1 MTRQANLTDERVVH
15 DPFRHH
21 TTGRHHVR
29 HGGGHAAVSTY
40 ASAEP
45 ATMPIPLVT
54 ERLITEPLPRLA
66 VAPPIVAR
74 PSLAK
79 QLTQARRVPSWV
91 LVLLVVVTCVLSTA
105 PTLVST
111 AFVISEGAPT
121 AYLALVPVWALMIAL
136 TTDRSHRRHDVS
148 DSDIDRIL
156 ATLIA
161 TLAITS
167 CQLILGR
174 IGAIGE
180 FWHAHLVSVIAWV
193 MAVSILKFGSRSAAR
208 VRVAWGFLALCFPPF
223 FLLTGQALGGSVL
236 VYGALTAFYGA
247 IAMFLTLRETRV
259 KWLVTPAFFTLA
271 FAGTYLLQHASVPLA
286 YLAPSAALTGLTVAL
301 FVRAPRHHGGAE
313 VPKHSLLTV
322 AIVVVAAAIVG
333 ALPQHQVSHTPSAD
347 LIWVR
352 ADWVKA
358 LNKTPLL
365 VGPPQV
371 FAWGPQVM
379 GEGGSVVRYRLA
391 SLKNVAFLDIY
402 STHDYGR
409 LTEYCCGLWYAT
421 APPPDVQRP
430 FSSSGSAITQ
440 IAQMGNQYSPPQK
453 PGDPAWTAHQWL
465 WRYRAATGPVY
476 QAIYL
481 IASRDEKA
489 PENVATPRPPSVRTG
504 ILAPLAALIQDH
516 AALHNPTQYDSE
528 ALDAISRQIIGAA
541 QVKPAK

>member
-1 MTRQANLTDERVVH
+1 MTRHVDVTDDRVVH
-15 DPFRHH
+15 DPFRYH

-29 HGGGHAAVSTY
+29 HGGGHAVLATH
-40 ASAEP
+40 ALAEP
-45 ATMPIPLVT
+45 ATVPIPLF
-54 ERLITEPLPRLA
+54 TEPLAPLA
-66 VAPPIVAR
+66 VAPVAR
-74 PSLAK
+74 PSLYSRLK
-79 QLTQARRVPSWV
+79 QARRIPSWV
-91 LVLLVVVTCVLSTA
+91 LVALVVITCALSAA

-121 AYLALVPVWALMIAL
+121 AYLALVPVWALLIAM

-161 TLAITS
+161 TIAITS

-180 FWHAHLVSVIAWV
+180 FWHAHLVSVIAWLV
-193 MAVSILKFGSRSAAR
+193 AASILKFGSRSAAR
-208 VRVAWGFLALCFPPF
+208 IRVAWGFLALCFPPF

-236 VYGALTAFYGA
+236 VYGVLTAFYGA
-247 IAMFLTLRETRV
+247 VAMFLTLREKRV
-259 KWLVTPAFFTLA
+259 KWLVAPAFFALA
-271 FAGTYLLQHASVPLA
+271 SAGTYLLQHASVPVA
-286 YLAPSAALTGLTVAL
+286 YLAPSAALTALTFGL
-301 FVRAPRHHGGAE
+301 FVRAPRHRGGAE
-313 VPKHSLLTV
+313 VPKHSVLTV
-322 AIVVVAAAIVG
+322 AIVVGLAAIVG

-358 LNKTPLL
+358 LNKTSMT

-379 GEGGSVVRYRLA
+379 GEGGSVVRYRLG
-391 SLKNVAFLDIY
+391 SGKNLTFLDVF

-430 FSSSGSAITQ
+430 FVSSASGITQ
-440 IAQMGNQYSPPQK
+440 VAQMGNQYSPPQK

-465 WRYRAATGPVY
+465 WRYQSTTGPVY

-481 IASRDEKA
+481 IASRDEKT
-489 PENVATPRPPSVRTG
+489 PENVATPRPPSVHTG
-504 ILAPLAALIQDH
+504 ILAPLAALLQDH
-516 AALHNPTQYDSE
+516 AALHNPTQYDSK
-528 ALDAISRQIIGAA
+528 ALDTISRQIIGAA